1 MANTTTLTQVPPTK
15 TRRVRESRFVRIAFP
30 IGVLIFVIF
39 SVFPLYWMF
48 VQALQPDTER
58 YAYPPSLLPQEPSL
72 EGFIAAIGG
81 QDVLLW
87 IGNTF
92 FIASISAVLVLIIGA
107 WGAYAISRFQ
117 TRGVTAAAFLILAT
131 QMIPPVVL
139 MIPLYR
145 AFVSWGLV
153 GGLESLVIANF
164 IFNLPI
170 AVWMLKSVFDSV
182 PIEIEEAARVD
193 GCNRFTVLL
202 RVTLPL
208 ALPGVLA
215 TGIFAFI
222 SAWEEYLLARVL
234 ISDPA
239 KWVGSIGIA
248 SFFGEFGTPWNQVMA
263 TSLIFAIPPII
274 LFLIVQKRFVEGMSG
289 GLKG

>member
-1 MANTTTLTQVPPTK
+1 MDNTATLIQVPPTK
-15 TRRVRESRFVRIAFP
+15 RRRVRESRFTRILFP
-30 IGVLIFVIF
+30 IAAVVFAIL
-39 SVFPLYWMF
+39 SLFPLYWMF
-48 VQALQPDTER
+48 VQALQADTER
-58 YAYPPSLLPQEPSL
+58 YAFPPSILPMNPSFDGFIGAL
-72 EGFIAAIGG
+72 EGRN
-81 QDVLLW
+81 VLLW
-87 IGNTF
+87 MGNSLL
-92 FIASISAVLVLIIGA
+92 IAGISAILVLIVGA

-139 MIPLYR
+139 MIPLYK

-164 IFNLPI
+164 IFNLPV

-234 ISDPA
+234 ISDPS

-274 LFLIVQKRFVEGMSG
+274 LFLIVQRRFVEGMSG

>member
-1 MANTTTLTQVPPTK
+1 MASTTSIAQGVEKSPK
-15 TRRVRESRFVRIAFP
+15 VRGSRITRIAFP
-30 IGVLIFVIF
+30 IGVVIFVIL

-48 VQALQPDTER
+48 VQAMQPASVR
-58 YAYPPSLLPQEPSL
+58 YSFPPSLIPQNPSL
-72 EGFIAAIGG
+72 EAFGAAFAGR
-81 QDVLLW
+81 DVLLW
-87 IGNTF
+87 MGNT
-92 FIASISAVLVLIIGA
+92 ILVSAASALLVLLVGA

-117 TRGVTAAAFLILAT
+117 TRGMTIASFLILAT

-139 MIPLYR
+139 MLPLYK
-145 AFVSWGLV
+145 AFISAGLV
-153 GGLESLVIANF
+153 GSLMSLIVANF
-164 IFNLPI
+164 IFNLPV

-182 PIEIEEAARVD
+182 PTEIEEAARVD
-193 GCNRFTVLL
+193 GCNRFTVLF

-222 SAWEEYLLARVL
+222 SAWEEYLFARVL
-234 ISDPA
+234 ISAPSN
-239 KWVGSIGIA
+239 WVGSMGIA

-263 TSLIFAIPPII
+263 TSLMFSLPPII
-274 LFLIVQKRFVEGMSG
+274 LFLIVQKRFVEGMAG

>member
-1 MANTTTLTQVPPTK
+1 MSSAATTVQAQGK
-15 TRRVRESRFVRIAFP
+15 RRQIRGSRFAKIAFP
-30 IGVLIFVIF
+30 IGVGIFVIF
-39 SVFPLYWMF
+39 SIFPLYWMF
-48 VQALQPDTER
+48 VQALQPESAR
-58 YAYPPSLLPQEPSL
+58 YAFPPGLIPQSPSLDGFVSAF
-72 EGFIAAIGG
+72 EGRGVVVWISNTLVVAVVSAAV
-81 QDVLLW
+81 VLL
-87 IGNTF
+87 
-92 FIASISAVLVLIIGA
+92 VGA
-107 WGAYAISRFQ
+107 WGAYALSRFQ
-117 TRGVTAAAFLILAT
+117 TRGITIASFLILAT

-139 MIPLYR
+139 MIPLYK

-153 GGLESLVIANF
+153 GGLGSLILANF
-164 IFNLPI
+164 IFNLPV
-170 AVWMLKSVFDSV
+170 AVWMLKSVFDAV
-182 PIEIEEAARVD
+182 PVEIEEAARVD

-222 SAWEEYLLARVL
+222 SAWEEFLLARVM
-234 ISDPA
+234 ISDPS

-263 TSLIFAIPPII
+263 TSLIFALPPIV
-274 LFLIVQKRFVEGMSG
+274 LFLIVQNRFVEGMAG